1 MAYIGNQNYQA
12 YVTLNNQTFTTSGS
26 TTIYALN
33 YTVTNANNLDLYIGG
48 SKQQPGV
55 AYTASGN
62 TLTLTTAT
70 SSSMYAVYL
79 GQGIQTTNL
88 PVGVVTTSNLVSG
101 FNLPATQGGTGVTTY
116 STGSLLY
123 ASNSTTLTTLAP
135 GTSGYALTLNGT
147 TPTWASVG
155 GSNTPSFLV
164 TTTTAISVGGN
175 AVTKIIW
182 NTKTFDTNNAFDAT
196 TNYRFTVPSGQAGK
210 YVFFVSNG
218 INSSISGRTSQI
230 RVYLNGS
237 DSYATYNVTT
247 WGTAEVMVMNSF
259 LFNLSVGDYLETYIY
274 SDNNA
279 GLSTLTNASSYAC
292 YWYGFKLL

>member
-1 MAYIGNQNYQA
+1 MQ
-12 YVTLNNQTFTTSGS
+12 TRETTSQTFTLPSADGTANQFLQTNGSGVLS
-26 TTIYALN
+26 FA
-33 YTVTNANNLDLYIGG
+33 
-48 SKQQPGV
+48 GV
-55 AYTASGN
+55 S
-62 TLTLTTAT
+62 AT
-70 SSSMYAVYL
+70 
-79 GQGIQTTNL
+79 
-88 PVGVVTTSNLVSG
+88 
-101 FNLPATQGGTGVTTY
+101 
-116 STGSLLY
+116 
-123 ASNSTTLTTLAP
+123 
-135 GTSGYALTLNGT
+135 
-147 TPTWASVG
+147 
-155 GSNTPSFLV
+155 NTPSFLV
-164 TTTTAISVGGN
+164 TTTTAISVGG
-175 AVTKIIW
+175 ATTTKIIW

-218 INSSISGRTSQI
+218 IYSSISGRTSQI